1 MHKGECLKKTLE
13 NNFFKTTK
21 PCSKWQ
27 TSSQMYDEVQSK
39 SCGGKGDFAYQK
51 TKKTPTNW
59 SQGSAKDFAID
70 QDGTKWMEVGW
81 TS

>member
-1 MHKGECLKKTLE
+1 
-13 NNFFKTTK
+13 
-21 PCSKWQ
+21 
-27 TSSQMYDEVQSK
+27 MYDEVQRK
-39 SCGGKGDFAYQK
+39 SCGGKGDFAWQK
-51 TKKTPTNW
+51 TKKTPTSW